1 MRLVLADVFE
11 YNFIFQMRLRLRNI
25 IKHIITC
32 RSKSATIGKVGLLL
46 SGGLNSR
53 VIGNVLRDSQVR
65 LIDTHQQV
73 FQNIVRWQKV
83 LWEL

>member
-1 MRLVLADVFE
+1 MADVFE

-65 LIDTHQQV
+65 LPNAHQQV